1 MKRFRLISLLVP
13 VWAILFIAAA
23 ATWPARTPH
32 AAEQVISAIDF
43 RDITVGDALRILSEQ
58 SGLNI
63 IASEKAAGLKTAL
76 FLRNVRPMEVLDA
89 LSRMHN
95 LWYQKDPDSRIVRV
109 YTTREFKLGD
119 VDAASE
125 ETKIFT
131 LKYPYALE
139 IAYAIRDLY
148 GERVEFAPGSDQAEI
163 AADLQG
169 RFRRFNI
176 IDSQRTQGFG
186 SGGGGASQQNQQ
198 LFQNNQTLQGSGNGF
213 FQSGPRVSRPSISD
227 RNEQDTRR
235 QAAQDIAANR
245 MEEAIISG
253 EDLRQQLKIAR
264 ATGAGS
270 LLEEEIQRRMSRI
283 FVSVLRSQ
291 NKVMVRTR
299 DHEALEH
306 IRALVDE
313 LDQELSTLM
322 LEVKILSV
330 DLSDGFDSVFNFDIT
345 AGDLA
350 LSVLPGARAIDAALL
365 STFVNK
371 KFNAKIQILEREG
384 RVTSVATPMLLTT
397 NQEVSRIFLGEE
409 RPVTTGY
416 DASTNTSSQITGG
429 LLTSTAVQPILVPRT
444 ELRSVG
450 TTLLLTPNINADGTV
465 SIRILVEQSALGAKA
480 SIPLA
485 VTNQQNQSQI
495 QDALVDVVN
504 SRTFSGTVVA
514 KDNSPVAIGGLI
526 DEQASDNEKKVPI
539 LGDIPLL
546 GAVFR
551 DTGKQ
556 RTRRELIVILTPH
569 VMKTPNEAAEV
580 SRGVIEDESIHPNV
594 PQMGGSLDIYR
605 NPGRQHD
612 RYKLEDQYKFYD
624 TQDDLDEY
632 RRPPRSRPKRP
643 PESPDD
649 VVTKRTS
656 AKAARAER
664 PEEIYAELT
673 RVAAEAMREPGVT
686 DLPSGIYRTELAG
699 RDALPLMS
707 NRDIEASPVASWE
720 KDGIHVTAVYLQ
732 NRAPSRRSID
742 HYELHGRWLAAT
754 FESEQLAKAGTAG
767 DGTYAYLIS
776 TEPFHHALRR

>member
-1 MKRFRLISLLVP
+1 MKRFRLIFLLLVS
-13 VWAILFIAAA
+13 VAAI
-23 ATWPARTPH
+23 WPARALH
-32 AAEQVISAIDF
+32 AADQVIAAIDF
-43 RDITVGDALRILSEQ
+43 RDITVGDALRILSDQ

-63 IASEKAAGLKTAL
+63 IASKEAAAIKTAL

-89 LSRMHN
+89 LGRMHS
-95 LWYQKDPDSRIVRV
+95 LWYQKDPDSRILRV

-119 VDAASE
+119 ADATNE

-139 IAYAIRDLY
+139 IAYAVRDLY

-186 SGGGGASQQNQQ
+186 SGGGGSSRQQNQS
-198 LFQNNQTLQGSGNGF
+198 LFQGNQTMQGAATGP
-213 FQSGPRVSRPSISD
+213 FQSGPRVSRPAISD
-227 RNEQDTRR
+227 RDEQDTRR
-235 QAAQDIAANR
+235 QAAQDMAAHR

-253 EDLRQQLKIAR
+253 EDLNRQLKIAGE
-264 ATGAGS
+264 TGAGS
-270 LLEEEIQRRMSRI
+270 PLEQEIQRRMSRI

-299 DHEALEH
+299 DREALEH
-306 IRALVDE
+306 IRALVAE

-371 KFNAKIQILEREG
+371 KFNAKIQILEKEG

-416 DASTNTSSQITGG
+416 DASTNTSSQPTGG
-429 LLTSTAVQPILVPRT
+429 LLTSTAIQPILVPRT

-485 VTNQQNQSQI
+485 VTNPQNQAQI

-526 DEQASDNEKKVPI
+526 DEQASDTEKKVPI

-546 GAVFR
+546 GAIFR
-551 DTGKQ
+551 DTAKQ

-569 VMKTPNEAAEV
+569 VMKTPGEAAIV
-580 SRGVIEDESIHPNV
+580 SREVIEDGSIHPNAA
-594 PQMGGSLDIYR
+594 QMGGSLDIYR

-624 TQDDLDEY
+624 SQDDLDEY

-643 PESPDD
+643 PEASDD
-649 VVTKRTS
+649 AVAKRPLD
-656 AKAARAER
+656 AARAGR
-664 PEEIYAELT
+664 PEDTYAELT
-673 RVAAEAMREPGVT
+673 RVAAEAMRQPGITEP
-686 DLPSGIYRTELAG
+686 PPGIYRTELAR
-699 RDALPLMS
+699 RDALPLIA
-707 NRDIEASPVASWE
+707 NRDIEASPVAGWE
-720 KDGIHVTAVYLQ
+720 KDGVHVTAVYLQ
-732 NRAPSRRSID
+732 NLAPSRRRVD
-742 HYELHGRWLAAT
+742 HEQLRGRWLAAT
-754 FESEQLAKAGTAG
+754 FESERLAKAGTSG

-776 TEPFHHALRR
+776 AEPFHDALRR

>member
-1 MKRFRLISLLVP
+1 MKRFRLIPLLAP
-13 VWAILFIAAA
+13 VWAILFVLAAIG
-23 ATWPARTPH
+23 PARTSH
-32 AAEQVISAIDF
+32 AAEPLISAIDF
-43 RDITVGDALRILSEQ
+43 RDITVGDALRILAEQ

-63 IASEKAAGLKTAL
+63 IASKDAAEIKTAL

-89 LSRMHN
+89 LGRMHN
-95 LWYQKDPDSRIVRV
+95 LWYQKDPDSGIVRV

-119 VDAASE
+119 ADAANE

-176 IDSQRTQGFG
+176 VDSQRTQGFG
-186 SGGGGASQQNQQ
+186 SGGSGSRQNPQSEQGNQTIQGGASGP
-198 LFQNNQTLQGSGNGF
+198 FQAGA
-213 FQSGPRVSRPSISD
+213 RVSRPVVGDS
-227 RNEQDTRR
+227 NEQRTRR
-235 QAAQDIAANR
+235 EAAQDMAASR
-245 MEEAIISG
+245 MERAILSG
-253 EDLRQQLKIAR
+253 EDLSQQLRIAR
-264 ATGAGS
+264 EAGSNS

-299 DHEALEH
+299 DREALEH
-306 IRALVDE
+306 IRALVAE

-330 DLSDGFDSVFNFDIT
+330 DLSDGFDSVFDFDIT

-416 DASTNTSSQITGG
+416 DASTNTSSQPVGG

-485 VTNQQNQSQI
+485 VTNQQNQAQI

-514 KDNSPVAIGGLI
+514 KDNTPVAIGGLI
-526 DEQASDNEKKVPI
+526 DEQASDTEKKVPV

-551 DTGKQ
+551 DTARQ
-556 RTRRELIVILTPH
+556 RARRELIVILTPH
-569 VMKTPNEAAEV
+569 VMKTPNEAATV
-580 SRGVIEDESIHPNV
+580 SRELIEGESIHPNV

-612 RYKLEDQYKFYD
+612 RYRLEDQYKFYD

-643 PESPDD
+643 PASPDD
-649 VVTKRTS
+649 ALIEGAS
-656 AKAARAER
+656 AKAARAES
-664 PEEIYAELT
+664 PEETYAELT
-673 RVAAEAMREPGVT
+673 RVAAEAMREPGVA
-686 DLPSGIYRTELAG
+686 DLPPGVYRTELAR
-699 RDALPLMS
+699 RDASPLMA
-707 NRDIEASPVASWE
+707 NRDIEASPVAGWE
-720 KDGIHVTAVYLQ
+720 KGGIHVTAVYLR
-732 NRAPSRRSID
+732 NLAPSRRSLD
-742 HYELHGRWLAAT
+742 HEQLRGRWLAAT
-754 FESEQLAKAGTAG
+754 FESEQLAKAGKTG

-776 TEPFHHALRR
+776 AEPFHDALRR

>member
-1 MKRFRLISLLVP
+1 MKRFRSIPLLMP
-13 VWAILFIAAA
+13 VWALLFALLA
-23 ATWPARTPH
+23 ATGFGRTSH
-32 AAEQVISAIDF
+32 AAEQLISAIDF
-43 RDITVGDALRILSEQ
+43 RNITVGDALRILADQ

-63 IASEKAAGLKTAL
+63 IASKDAAEIRTAL

-95 LWYQKDPDSRIVRV
+95 LWYQKDPDSGIVRV

-119 VDAASE
+119 VDATNE

-176 IDSQRTQGFG
+176 VDSQRTQGFG
-186 SGGGGASQQNQQ
+186 SGGGGAQQNQQ
-198 LFQNNQTLQGSGNGF
+198 LFQNNQTLQGSGNGL
-213 FQSGPRVSRPSISD
+213 FQSGPRVSRPAVGDSS
-227 RNEQDTRR
+227 EQKTRR
-235 QAAQDIAANR
+235 EAAQNWAANR
-245 MEEAIISG
+245 MEEAIVSG

-264 ATGAGS
+264 ETGSRS

-291 NKVMVRTR
+291 NKVLVRTR

-416 DASTNTSSQITGG
+416 DASTNTSNQLTGG

-465 SIRILVEQSALGAKA
+465 SIRILVEQSTLGAKA
-480 SIPLA
+480 TIPLA

-526 DEQASDNEKKVPI
+526 DEQASENEKKVPI

-546 GAVFR
+546 GALFR

-556 RTRRELIVILTPH
+556 RARRELIVILTPH
-569 VMKTPNEAAEV
+569 VMKTPGEAATV
-580 SRGVIEDESIHPNV
+580 SREVIEHESIHPNA
-594 PQMGGSLDIYR
+594 PQMGGALDIYS

-624 TQDDLDEY
+624 SQDDLDEY

-649 VVTKRTS
+649 VVTKRPF
-656 AKAARAER
+656 AGAAPER
-664 PEEIYAELT
+664 PEETYAQLT
-673 RVAAEAMREPGVT
+673 RVAAEAMREPGIT
-686 DLPSGIYRTELAG
+686 DLPPGIYRTELAG
-699 RDALPLMS
+699 RKPLPLMT
-707 NRDIEASPVASWE
+707 NRDIEASPVAGWE

-732 NRAPSRRSID
+732 NLAPSRRSLD
-742 HYELHGRWLAAT
+742 HDQLHGRWLAAT
-754 FESEQLAKAGTAG
+754 FESEQLARAGTSG

-776 TEPFHHALRR
+776 AEPFHEALRH